1 MAKTGKAVGRG
12 ATATAKS
19 RVGQAHPSRKHI
31 PVRTCV
37 ACRQTGDKR
46 TLVRLVRTPAAGI
59 QVDVTGKLAGR
70 GAYLCRDRSCWDQ
83 ALRSQSLS
91 RALKTTI
98 STEELKA
105 LEAFAAALPKKPT
118 EDTEPLA
125 AKAS

>member
-1 MAKTGKAVGRG
+1 MPKTARRG
-12 ATATAKS
+12 AAAPAKS
-19 RVGQAHPSRKHI
+19 QVSQGPRSRKHV
-31 PVRTCV
+31 PLRTCI

-83 ALRSQSLS
+83 ALRSHRLS
-91 RALKTTI
+91 QALKTTI
-98 STEELKA
+98 LPEEVKA
-105 LEAFAAALPKKPT
+105 LEAFAAGLPKKPPEET
-118 EDTEPLA
+118 DRLA